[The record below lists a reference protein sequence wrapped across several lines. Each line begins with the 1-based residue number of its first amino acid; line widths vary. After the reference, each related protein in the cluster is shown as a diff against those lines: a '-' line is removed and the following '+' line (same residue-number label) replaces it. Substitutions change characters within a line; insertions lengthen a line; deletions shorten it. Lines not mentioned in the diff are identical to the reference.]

1 MVGLVVEVGEV
12 AVIMMPEDKEVEIDI
27 GVEDI
32 SIDEV
37 AYTAEVTLVH

>member
-1 MVGLVVEVGEV
+1 MVGLVVEVGVV
-12 AVIMMPEDKEVEIDI
+12 AVIMMPEGEEVGIDI

-37 AYTAEVTLVH
+37 AYIAEWK

>member
-1 MVGLVVEVGEV
+1 MVELVVGVEGIE
-12 AVIMMPEDKEVEIDI
+12 VIMMPEGEEVGIDI

-37 AYTAEVTLVH
+37 AYISE